1 LKAAGGARLLPSWAR
16 AKGDREEAR
25 QEPRPTRTM
34 QGWPL
39 WIVFASLLVDSL
51 TAFSQETNTSEAATT
66 TTNRLGILQLTD
78 SSMLHG
84 SLGSIADATGLVWRH
99 PAAKQPLQFSLTN
112 LHLVRFE
119 NAEPPTRDFTPTCR
133 FQFKNGDEL
142 MGNIRSLAE
151 GQLRFQSWFG
161 DNIASP
167 LPALESILFSAR
179 GYNLLYEGPTDTNGW
194 RIGRNP
200 RSWEYKDGA
209 FVANGADLLGRDFG
223 LTGSS
228 SLEFDLAWNSAFSL
242 SITLYAS
249 VIDRFD
255 YSSSAYL
262 LYLGTPSVS
271 VQRVQAGAG
280 AIMLGQAQ
288 IPEMLRRNKM
298 RFEIR
303 CNKEDATIS
312 LYADGRFIQRWK
324 DSSPGGFVAKGGGI
338 VFFSQVDTRA
348 LRLSNIRVSEWDG
361 RFEPDSMTNLPTD
374 VDIVFL
380 ANRDKVFGKI
390 LSIEPTKATVEAKQT
405 KLDIPLER
413 VTQIRFAKAASET
426 NLFPGDVRASFP
438 GGESVVFKLEQWD
451 AAQSNGVRGVSRTF
465 GPLAFDP
472 QKIRQL
478 QFNLDRTLAP
488 EDADKNLDAEFL
500 EAE

>member
-1 LKAAGGARLLPSWAR
+1 MGIIVATLLLTPTISAQNTSGPSTNAR
-16 AKGDREEAR
+16 A
-25 QEPRPTRTM
+25 
-34 QGWPL
+34 
-39 WIVFASLLVDSL
+39 
-51 TAFSQETNTSEAATT
+51 
-66 TTNRLGILQLTD
+66 GILQLTD
-78 SSMLHG
+78 SSTLHG
-84 SLGSIADATGLVWRH
+84 SLASISETNGLVWRH
-99 PAAKQPLQFSLTN
+99 PAAKEPLQFFATN
-112 LHLVRFE
+112 IHLVRFE
-119 NAEPPTRDFTPTCR
+119 NAEAPTHGFTPTCR

-142 MGNIRSLAE
+142 MGNIRDLSD
-151 GQLRFQSWFG
+151 GKLRFQSWFG
-161 DNIASP
+161 DNIEAA
-167 LPALESILFSAR
+167 LPVLEAILFSAR
-179 GYNLLYEGPTDTNGW
+179 GYNLLYEGPTNTNGW

-228 SLEFDLAWNSAFSL
+228 SLEFDLSWNSAFSL
-242 SITLYAS
+242 SITLYAQ

-262 LYLGTPSVS
+262 LYLGTGSVS

-312 LYADGRFIQRWK
+312 LFADGRFIQRWK
-324 DSSPGGFVAKGGGI
+324 DSSQGGFVAKGGGI

-374 VDIVFL
+374 LDIVFL
-380 ANRDKVFGKI
+380 ANRDKVFGKV

-426 NLFPGDVRASFP
+426 NLFARDVRATFP

-451 AAQSNGVRGVSRTF
+451 SARTNGVKGVSRTF

-478 QFNLDRTLAP
+478 QFNLERTLVT